1 METESLIKEKE
12 PHMEKTDE
20 YTTDKKIEFW
30 GTNPNALFDP
40 SSILQLFPVADMSY
54 EAKLNAISRL
64 VILLTVVFYL
74 IFRSYRSFFMGI
86 ITLGAIWALHYSQ
99 QKDANKK
106 KKVRFQ
112 EGFET
117 SDVVKDFLEEHDI
130 SETLFSESTP
140 ENPLQNV
147 MMTDYDSAGNKRP
160 APAAYTE
167 EAQQKV
173 LDHTKSMIDKMN
185 PEQPKITNKLYRSL
199 EDNLAFEQSM
209 RPFYSTANTT
219 IPNDQG
225 AFADFCYGSMVS
237 CKEGNP
243 FACARNLA
251 SRHTNV

>member
-20 YTTDKKIEFW
+20 NTTDKKIEFW
-30 GTNPNALFDP
+30 GTNPNVLFDP

-99 QKDANKK
+99 QKDATKK

-147 MMTDYDSAGNKRP
+147 MLTDYDSAGNKRP
-160 APAAYTE
+160 AAAAYTE

-209 RPFYSTANTT
+209 RPFYSTASTT

>member
-1 METESLIKEKE
+1 MEIESLIKEKE

-20 YTTDKKIEFW
+20 EIEFW

-40 SSILQLFPVADMSY
+40 SSILQLFPVSDMSY

-147 MMTDYDSAGNKRP
+147 MMTDYESAGNKRP

-173 LDHTKSMIDKMN
+173 LEHTKSMIDKMN

-209 RPFYSTANTT
+209 RPFYSTASTT

>member
-20 YTTDKKIEFW
+20 YTEKKIEFW

-99 QKDANKK
+99 QKESKKK

-147 MMTDYDSAGNKRP
+147 MLTDYDSAGNKRP
-160 APAAYTE
+160 AAAAYTE

-209 RPFYSTANTT
+209 RPFYSTASTT

>member
-1 METESLIKEKE
+1 METDSLIKEKE

-20 YTTDKKIEFW
+20 YTEKKIEFW

-99 QKDANKK
+99 QKESKKK

-147 MMTDYDSAGNKRP
+147 MLTDYDSAGNKRP
-160 APAAYTE
+160 AAAAYTE